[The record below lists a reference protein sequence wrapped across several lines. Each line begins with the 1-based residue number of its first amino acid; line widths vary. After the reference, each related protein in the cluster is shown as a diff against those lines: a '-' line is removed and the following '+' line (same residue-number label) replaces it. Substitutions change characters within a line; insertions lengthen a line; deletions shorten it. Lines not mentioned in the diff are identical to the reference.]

1 MADAPAGPAN
11 GGTNL
16 RAEQPTARV
25 AEGPVTPERPSQAP
39 FAGVAVKLQGLV
51 GAAEHNGKRAAVLD
65 FVAAKGRFKLEL
77 EDGGKRLSVKPANFE
92 LAAAPAGLAIE
103 VVGLVG
109 APQHNGKRGTVA
121 GGPDVETGRYTIR
134 LPGGGK
140 PLGLKPGNLALV
152 TRPVPK
158 NAAEAADQALAE
170 RLQREGSGLTAGG
183 AGNARARVR
192 AGPNARTEAHF
203 LTIGG
208 RRVAFEPAVFGPQAA
223 ALPPTAAVPAAPE
236 LAEPS

>member
-1 MADAPAGPAN
+1 MEWLFEHPDPLPEGAD
-11 GGTNL
+11 GG
-16 RAEQPTARV
+16 
-25 AEGPVTPERPSQAP
+25 AEGDAALARR
-39 FAGVAVKLQGLV
+39 LQ
-51 GAAEHNGKRAAVLD
+51 
-65 FVAAKGRFKLEL
+65 
-77 EDGGKRLSVKPANFE
+77 
-92 LAAAPAGLAIE
+92 
-103 VVGLVG
+103 
-109 APQHNGKRGTVA
+109 
-121 GGPDVETGRYTIR
+121 
-134 LPGGGK
+134 
-140 PLGLKPGNLALV
+140 
-152 TRPVPK
+152 
-158 NAAEAADQALAE
+158 AAEAADRALAE